1 MATQEPDPLTAVPGG
16 RMSEKEAER
25 VALDL
30 VRAMGD
36 CDIFE
41 GLGKLQ
47 MLQGLDDLRC
57 DWLEVLQHGLPEL
70 APKLT
75 PSRAPKLVKK
85 CED

>member
-36 CDIFE
+36 GDIFE

>member
-1 MATQEPDPLTAVPGG
+1 MTTEEPDPLTAVPGG

-30 VRAMGD
+30 VRAMGEGD
-36 CDIFE
+36 LFE

-57 DWLEVLQHGLPEL
+57 DWLEILQHGLPEL